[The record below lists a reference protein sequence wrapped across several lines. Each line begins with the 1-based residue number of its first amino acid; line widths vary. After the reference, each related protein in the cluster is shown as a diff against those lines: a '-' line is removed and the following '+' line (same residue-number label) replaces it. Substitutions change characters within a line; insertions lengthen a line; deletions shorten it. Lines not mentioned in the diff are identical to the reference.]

1 MVSGS
6 KTRWYGIVIPL
17 LAALSTTL
25 FARLEAQVSLPHPL
39 VAVLSGV
46 IVAFVSFLVFNLPL
60 FRESMALAKAA
71 LLGTLVAEVMMF
83 HATTDLPSMTT
94 VTLFLFLY
102 LNSTQHATADD

>member
-1 MVSGS
+1 MVTTTGS

-25 FARLEAQVSLPHPL
+25 FARLESQVALPHPL

-46 IVAFVSFLVFNLPL
+46 AVALVAFVMFTLPVFK
-60 FRESMALAKAA
+60 ESMPLAKAV

-83 HATTDLPSMTT
+83 HASTDLPSITT
-94 VTLFLFLY
+94 VALFLFLY
-102 LNSTQHATADD
+102 TYSTQHSP